1 MSNLHVVFGSGQIG
15 SRVARLLQARGDRVR
30 VVARHPTGGD
40 ETRAGDARDLDF
52 AASAGEGATTVID
65 CMNPPYHK
73 WKDELIAVGKGSL
86 HAAQHNHAKLVAL
99 DCLYMYG
106 APDGPMTEQTP
117 NAPCSKKGEL
127 RVQLAELRLRSGHP
141 VAIGRASD
149 FFGPGLTQ
157 SWWSPRALTRL
168 ANGKAMELCGDAD
181 QPHSYSFADDVA
193 AGLVSLATSDATG
206 IWHLPTL
213 PAITTRE
220 LAAHVVPKPKMTRLS
235 PLMLRTIGI
244 FQPFMKE
251 LIEMGYQ
258 WEKPF
263 ILDDS
268 KFRARFASE
277 PTPLAEQV
285 AATRLDVTRN
295 RQTSS
300 APIARTD

>member
-1 MSNLHVVFGSGQIG
+1 MSNLHVVFGAGQIG
-15 SRVARLLQARGDRVR
+15 SRVARMLQARGDRVR
-30 VVARHPTGGD
+30 VVARHPHGGD
-40 ETRAGDARDLDF
+40 ETRTGDARDLDF
-52 AASAGEGATTVID
+52 AAAAGEGATTVID

-73 WKDELIAVGKGSL
+73 WKDELIPLGKASL
-86 HAAQHNHAKLVAL
+86 HAAQKNNAKLVAL

-149 FFGPGLTQ
+149 FFGPDLQQ
-157 SWWSPRALTRL
+157 SWWSSRALTRL
-168 ANGKAMELCGDAD
+168 ANGRAMELCGDPD

-193 AGLVSLATSDATG
+193 AGLVALATSDVTG

-213 PAITTRE
+213 PAMTTRE
-220 LAAHVVPKPKMTRLS
+220 LAARLVPNPKMTRLS
-235 PLMLRTIGI
+235 PLLLRTIGI

-258 WEKPF
+258 WDKPF
-263 ILDDS
+263 VLDDS
-268 KFRARFASE
+268 KFRARFGVE

-285 AATRLDVTRN
+285 AAIRPNVYRG
-295 RQTSS
+295 RRSAS
-300 APIARTD
+300 APSARTE